1 MWGSF
6 KGEMNLQMWKLAP
19 TSEDQLRMTNLIEK
33 TRIGINI
40 SQLNNIIRHFPP
52 TNIMANQ
59 YDDAQKM
66 QLVEKFR
73 EDYRK
78 KKLRTQ
84 IIAIL
89 MIVCGLLVFILGIK
103 MVRTGFAGLMDMSDS
118 SIGTYLAGIFMI
130 MGGVFLTIAG
140 IITFFVSR
148 GTNNVIPYVRKR
160 FKQMHLEDPEN
171 FLNAVEN
178 RARIVKCEYCGHQV
192 NAYAKTCGH
201 CGAAR

>member
-1 MWGSF
+1 
-6 KGEMNLQMWKLAP
+6 
-19 TSEDQLRMTNLIEK
+19 
-33 TRIGINI
+33 
-40 SQLNNIIRHFPP
+40 
-52 TNIMANQ
+52 MANQ

-66 QLVEKFR
+66 KLVEQFR
-73 EDYRK
+73 EEYRK
-78 KKLRTQ
+78 KKVRTK

-89 MIVCGLLVFILGIK
+89 MVMTGILVLILGINMAK
-103 MVRTGFAGLMDMSDS
+103 TGFAGLMDMGDGA
-118 SIGTYLAGIFMI
+118 IGSWIGGIFMI
-130 MGGVFLTIAG
+130 MGGAFLSIAG

-178 RARIVKCEYCGHQV
+178 KGRVIKCAYCGHQV
-192 NAYAKTCGH
+192 DAYSKTCGH